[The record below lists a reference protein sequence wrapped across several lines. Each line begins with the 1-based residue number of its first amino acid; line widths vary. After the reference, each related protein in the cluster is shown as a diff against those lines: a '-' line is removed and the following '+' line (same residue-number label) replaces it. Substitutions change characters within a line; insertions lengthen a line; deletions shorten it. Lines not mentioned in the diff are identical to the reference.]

1 MIKQMLFF
9 ALTFHFIIPGAIR
22 AEVNVP
28 AACRIKNR
36 PPGRC
41 GWCCLET
48 LARHHKI
55 KPLYGLTEH
64 NASRCDVNNLETTVV
79 EADVPYRIQYPGDRG
94 QAILRYAVREGLGAV
109 VGFRELYPGA
119 GGHIVTLIDLSEDGV
134 QVIDPNDADGR
145 TRRMTLERF
154 FYWWDGFALVLESEF
169 AVSPPSASPLTP
181 GDVGEEQAASSV
193 PVRVPPSRAA
203 VLATV
208 SPKASE

>member
-1 MIKQMLFF
+1 MNKQMLAFI
-9 ALTFHFIIPGAIR
+9 LTVHLLIPGAVR
-22 AEVNVP
+22 AEVTVS

-55 KPLYGLTEH
+55 KSLYGLTEH
-64 NASRCDVNNLETTVV
+64 NASRCDVTNLENTVI
-79 EADVPYRIQYPGDRG
+79 EAEVPYRIQYPGGRG
-94 QAILRYAVREGLGAV
+94 QAILRHAVREGLGAV

-119 GGHIVTLIDLSEDGV
+119 GGHIVTLIDLNEDGV

-154 FYWWDGFALVLESEF
+154 LYWWDGFALVLEAE
-169 AVSPPSASPLTP
+169 AS
-181 GDVGEEQAASSV
+181 VAA
-193 PVRVPPSRAA
+193 
-203 VLATV
+203 
-208 SPKASE
+208 E

>member
-1 MIKQMLFF
+1 MIRQTLSL
-9 ALTFHFIIPGAIR
+9 ALTLHLLIPPAIR

-28 AACRIKNR
+28 AICRIKNR

-55 KPLYGLTEH
+55 KALYGLTEH
-64 NASRCDVNNLETTVV
+64 NASRCDVGNLETAVI
-79 EADVPYRIQYPGDRG
+79 EAEVTYRIQYPGSRN

-109 VGFRELYPGA
+109 VGFRELFPGA

-154 FYWWDGFALVLESEF
+154 LYWWDGFALVLETE
-169 AVSPPSASPLTP
+169 APV
-181 GDVGEEQAASSV
+181 AA
-193 PVRVPPSRAA
+193 
-203 VLATV
+203 
-208 SPKASE
+208 E